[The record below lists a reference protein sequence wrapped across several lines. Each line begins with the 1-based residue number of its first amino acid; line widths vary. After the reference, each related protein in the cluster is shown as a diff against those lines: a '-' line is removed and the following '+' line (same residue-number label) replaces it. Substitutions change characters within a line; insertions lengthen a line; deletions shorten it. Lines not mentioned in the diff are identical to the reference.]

1 VTLAGHDGVSC
12 VVAGGGLSR
21 LVVWML
27 LAGGCAGP
35 GSVGALAPDCAG
47 CHAEVAADHRES
59 RHARAGEGELFAALR
74 DHLGE
79 SACDTCHLPE
89 GGEGDGLG
97 CTTCHAAVG
106 NEATADGRLV
116 HTFRGLVQ
124 GAATSSNR
132 AHAVQAGFPGDSA
145 LCGTCHESTALP
157 AFHETPYSHWAVSP
171 AAAAG
176 VRCQDC
182 HQRREPGVADPAGA
196 VRHTWTGL
204 AGDPTEAVAL
214 LRRAVRLTV
223 EREGDGAVVA
233 LVNLGE
239 GHDLPDGA
247 SFLRELA
254 VLVDGALP
262 AADARLSAQWTARG
276 AVVDDPAAADGNAGH
291 ALAPG
296 EVRTWRVQGA
306 DPVRACV
313 VFTQERPALRRLLGL
328 PVDAAREAVREVVC
342 ADG

>member
-1 VTLAGHDGVSC
+1 
-12 VVAGGGLSR
+12 
-21 LVVWML
+21 M
-27 LAGGCAGP
+27 
-35 GSVGALAPDCAG
+35 
-47 CHAEVAADHRES
+47 
-59 RHARAGEGELFAALR
+59 ALR

-79 SACDTCHLPE
+79 PACDACHLPE
-89 GGEGDGLG
+89 GGDGAGLG

-116 HTFRGLVQ
+116 HTLSGWVQ
-124 GAATSSNR
+124 GAAASSNR
-132 AHAVQAGFPGDSA
+132 AHAVQAGFPGDAA

-157 AFHETPYSHWAVSP
+157 AFHETPYSHWAASP

-182 HQRREPGVADPAGA
+182 HQRAEPGVADPKGE

-204 AGDPTEAVAL
+204 AGDPVEAVAL
-214 LRRAVRLTV
+214 LQRAVRLTV
-223 EREGDGAVVA
+223 TRDGDGAVVSLA
-233 LVNLGE
+233 NLGE

-247 SFLRELA
+247 SFLRELV
-254 VLVDGALP
+254 VLVDGVLP
-262 AADARLSAQWTARG
+262 SADARLSARWTAAG
-276 AVVDDPAAADGNAGH
+276 VDVDDPAAADGNAGH

-296 EVRTWRVQGA
+296 EVRSWRAAGG

-328 PVDAAREAVREVVC
+328 PVDTAREAAREVVC